1 MYDDAIQ
8 PSAKTTG
15 EILNF
20 IPRSIKVL
28 LQGWEKWIINGEESI
43 RLTSEAIKQKIEAIP
58 EDRLTEPEAY
68 IVVPA
73 IQQLGYS
80 YSSEEL
86 RELYAN
92 LIVSSMDTEKK
103 EQVHPA
109 FVDILK
115 KLTPDEAKIIQYL
128 KAIDTLEYVDLKGE
142 SKENDGGFTYIKR
155 HITLL
160 SSNVS
165 FSRPENE
172 LAYLENLVCLG
183 ILTDCDTLCAVE
195 EGNYKRIEEN
205 LGLEQL
211 RSRDTPETYRAI
223 SVHRSIYQVT
233 KFGKNFIKAVVA

>member
-1 MYDDAIQ
+1 
-8 PSAKTTG
+8 
-15 EILNF
+15 
-20 IPRSIKVL
+20 
-28 LQGWEKWIINGEESI
+28 
-43 RLTSEAIKQKIEAIP
+43 
-58 EDRLTEPEAY
+58 
-68 IVVPA
+68 
-73 IQQLGYS
+73 
-80 YSSEEL
+80 
-86 RELYAN
+86 
-92 LIVSSMDTEKK
+92 MDTEKK

-128 KAIDTLEYVDLKGE
+128 KGVNDLEYVDLKGE
-142 SKENDGGFTYIKR
+142 NKENDRGFIYIER

-160 SSNVS
+160 RSNVS

-183 ILTDCDTLCAVE
+183 ILKDCDTLYAVE

-205 LGLEQL
+205 LGLERL
-211 RSRDTPETYRAI
+211 RSIYTPEIYRAI